1 MVLHEKQK
9 YPGTHWNIFDLQF
22 ISITTTLIEIF
33 VVPVAFVIKPF
44 VFRHQWDKQL
54 YIHLI
59 RLHTSSPCCP
69 VTMCALCK
77 TILCLSAIKSCFTV
91 TSAAPCT
98 WAKEPISLVDQ
109 FLKWNVKP
117 KKTSQRCKKTTIFT
131 PGVLCIGVHTH
142 IDTLCL
148 VTSRAVQ
155 LIACS
160 YHECHL
166 IMNVILPSF
175 SVNYSSVY

>member
-1 MVLHEKQK
+1 MVLHEKQI

-22 ISITTTLIEIF
+22 ISITTTLIKIF

-59 RLHTSSPCCP
+59 RLHTSSPCCS
-69 VTMCALCK
+69 VTMCALQDHFVLECHQVVFYCNFSSSMHVSK
-77 TILCLSAIKSCFTV
+77 RANLIGRPVFKVERQT
-91 TSAAPCT
+91 
-98 WAKEPISLVDQ
+98 
-109 FLKWNVKP
+109 
-117 KKTSQRCKKTTIFT
+117 KKNNNIFT